1 MLMKDAVMLLQLSRF
16 EQAPWARF
24 LLPLAA
30 GAALAAA
37 YHGEGAAA
45 PAQPP
50 HAVYVL
56 SDAEGYGLADC
67 IAQRRECGQIVA
79 DSWCEAHGHARAL
92 AFGAADDVTGAIS
105 LGASKPAAPAGAAM
119 VSCAD

>member
-1 MLMKDAVMLLQLSRF
+1 MLMKDPAMLLQLSRF
-16 EQAPWARF
+16 EQAPWARL

-37 YHGEGAAA
+37 YRSEGSAA

-50 HAVYVL
+50 QAVYVL
-56 SDAEGYGLADC
+56 TDAEGYGLSDC
-67 IAQRRECGQIVA
+67 IAQKRECGKIVA
-79 DSWCEAHGHARAL
+79 DSWCEAHGHARAV
-92 AFGAADDVTGAIS
+92 AFGGADDVTGAIS
-105 LGASKPAAPAGAAM
+105 PGASKPAAPAGAAV